1 MSEHDEHRQTSIALP
16 PSGISIVRDARTVF
30 IVVVVVV
37 VVVSEWRA
45 WREGEIMVLVA
56 MMMSKTVTPPCCSEK
71 YFYLQSYTSPLG
83 LGV

>member
-37 VVVSEWRA
+37 VVVSSGGPG
-45 WREGEIMVLVA
+45 REGE
-56 MMMSKTVTPPCCSEK
+56 MSVVVDEK
-71 YFYLQSYTSPLG
+71 SKR
-83 LGV
+83 

>member
-37 VVVSEWRA
+37 VEYLSGGPG
-45 WREGEIMVLVA
+45 REGKL
-56 MMMSKTVTPPCCSEK
+56 MSVDEK
-71 YFYLQSYTSPLG
+71 MRRREKSKR
-83 LGV
+83 